1 MGHEKFCNGVIL
13 TAVES
18 DAGSDP
24 SVVEDYGRAHSITKT
39 RTCFCSGTDLQLTD
53 CRHRMTLRL
62 LALAGG
68 LLALAAGALAHFTRT
83 RSSRISTEQLSGDWL
98 AEARAKED
106 HQW

>member
-1 MGHEKFCNGVIL
+1 
-13 TAVES
+13 
-18 DAGSDP
+18 
-24 SVVEDYGRAHSITKT
+24 
-39 RTCFCSGTDLQLTD
+39 
-53 CRHRMTLRL
+53 
-62 LALAGG
+62 LAGG